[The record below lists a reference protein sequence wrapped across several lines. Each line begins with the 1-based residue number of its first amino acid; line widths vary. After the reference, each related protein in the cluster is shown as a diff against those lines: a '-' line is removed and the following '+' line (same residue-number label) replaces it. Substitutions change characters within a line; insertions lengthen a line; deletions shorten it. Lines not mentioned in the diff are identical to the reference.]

1 MRHAVLPLRE
11 GINAIPDTAPEG
23 WRDAGGGEAE
33 KRFVVMLESIGKH
46 LRVELAKAV
55 SEPLPKEMT
64 ALLIELQRR
73 RSQTRDKS

>member
-1 MRHAVLPLRE
+1 M
-11 GINAIPDTAPEG
+11 PDTVPEG
-23 WRDAGGGEAE
+23 WRDAGGREAE
-33 KRFVVMLESIGKH
+33 KHFAVMLDSIGKH

-73 RSQTRDKS
+73 RAQNRNKS